1 MQAFRDV
8 VEEVKKEEFK
18 LNTKGNAIV
27 QSERNELKF
36 KLTDALALA
45 LEEVEDIDVVQVQKG
60 IAILL
65 PNDIEG
71 SIPVEIQIITKP
83 LDYDVDGLHQEYL
96 EKQAKE

>member
-1 MQAFRDV
+1 MKAFRDV
-8 VEEVKKEEFK
+8 IEEVKKEEYK

-45 LEEVEDIDVVQVQKG
+45 LEEIEDIDVVQVQKG

-65 PNDIEG
+65 PND
-71 SIPVEIQIITKP
+71 SLK
-83 LDYDVDGLHQEYL
+83 
-96 EKQAKE
+96 